1 MIMHYRVFHLI
12 IIIVAIIIISN
23 IPLLPHS
30 NYTVYGHNFESDDN
44 ASFLTLIEKVN
55 VEAQLVNNS
64 LSSSSTNLT
73 SAHEHIEEII
83 DLLDDIVD
91 SDDYYTIDKGQFNNS
106 TVNALVLANV
116 IDEILRNYGRAFGVP
131 SNTMLN
137 MNNMVNMMKMVE
149 GDDNNNRNSNSSMI
163 NHGMQSDLKI
173 SNDNNNNNSVM
184 GNNNNN
190 SIVNVDK
197 FQSAQVFAN
206 RAIKIFNVELK
217 FDALKNATGFAEN
230 LEEGL
235 TDLKSAIDDK
245 KSPIEIMTIAHGQV
259 HPNLQLA
266 YNLKLKKT

>member
-1 MIMHYRVFHLI
+1 MIIQYRVFHLI
-12 IIIVAIIIISN
+12 IITTIAAIISN
-23 IPLLPHS
+23 IPLLTGS

-64 LSSSSTNLT
+64 LSSSSINLT

-91 SDDYYTIDKGQFNNS
+91 SDDYYTIDRGQFNNS

-116 IDEILRNYGRAFGVP
+116 VDEILRNYGRAFGVP

-137 MNNMVNMMKMVE
+137 MNNMVNMMKMVD
-149 GDDNNNRNSNSSMI
+149 DDNNNSMI
-163 NHGMQSDLKI
+163 NHGMQSDF
-173 SNDNNNNNSVM
+173 NGNNNSVI

-190 SIVNVDK
+190 SIVNMDK

-230 LEEGL
+230 LEESL

-266 YNLKLKKT
+266 YSLKLKKT